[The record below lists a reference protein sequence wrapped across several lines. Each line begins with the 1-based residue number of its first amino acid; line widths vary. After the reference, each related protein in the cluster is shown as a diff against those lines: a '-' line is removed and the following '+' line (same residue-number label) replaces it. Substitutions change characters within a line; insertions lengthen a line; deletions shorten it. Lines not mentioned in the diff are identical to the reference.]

1 MSDDPPFR
9 RRIDRVTGADFLTDL
24 ESRTPAEIRTMRDDC
39 REEEA
44 RLSYARR
51 LLHGQL
57 DIAKAELG
65 RRESKAG
72 ASLVSELTA
81 ILSDEQAPSGR
92 SVSNADIYLPRGPEG
107 RRRGDRVLEEMPL
120 GRLPDL
126 TDEELVAAVERL
138 REEERSISGLRRTVL
153 DHLDRL
159 QQELIARYRDG
170 ATTIADV
177 VTPTDA
183 S

>member
-1 MSDDPPFR
+1 MTDAAPYR
-9 RRIDRVTGADFLTDL
+9 RRIDRITDEDFLDGLADL
-24 ESRTPAEIRTMRDDC
+24 VPADIRTMRDDC

-57 DIAKAELG
+57 DIALAELQ
-65 RRESKAG
+65 RREGTDAD
-72 ASLVSELTA
+72 SLVSTLTT
-81 ILSDEQAPSGR
+81 ILTDEAVGGPR
-92 SVSNADIYLPRGPEG
+92 SVSNSEVYVPTGKQG

-126 TDEELVAAVERL
+126 TDPELVAAVQRL
-138 REEERSISGLRRTVL
+138 KEEEQAISALRRKVM
-153 DHLDRL
+153 DNLDRL

-170 ATTIADV
+170 AASINDV
-177 VTPTDA
+177 VRTVEG
-183 S
+183 